1 MWEDPETW
9 VAIAFVIFVAALFR
23 PVSRMLLDALDTRAE
38 RIKRDL
44 EEAGR
49 LREEAHDLLTE
60 HQRKLRSASKE
71 TEELLE
77 HAKNEARRLREHA
90 ENDLEA
96 SLKRR
101 EQQALDRIA
110 QAEAQAEREV
120 RNLAVDI
127 ALAATAKLLSE
138 KLDRS
143 KRNALVDTAIE
154 DLPKQ
159 LH

>member
-1 MWEDPETW
+1 MWENPETW
-9 VAIAFVIFVAALFR
+9 VAIAFVIFVAAIFR
-23 PVSRMLLDALDTRAE
+23 PVSRMLLDALDARTQ

-44 EEAGR
+44 EEAER
-49 LREEAHDLLTE
+49 LREEAHDLLAE
-60 HQRKLRSASKE
+60 HQRKLRHASKE
-71 TEELLE
+71 TDELLE
-77 HAKNEARRLREHA
+77 HAKDEARRLHEHA

-120 RNLAVDI
+120 RNLAVDV
-127 ALAATAKLLSE
+127 ALAATGKLLSE
-138 KLDRS
+138 KLDKS
-143 KRNALVDTAIE
+143 KGNALVDTAIE

-159 LH
+159 LR